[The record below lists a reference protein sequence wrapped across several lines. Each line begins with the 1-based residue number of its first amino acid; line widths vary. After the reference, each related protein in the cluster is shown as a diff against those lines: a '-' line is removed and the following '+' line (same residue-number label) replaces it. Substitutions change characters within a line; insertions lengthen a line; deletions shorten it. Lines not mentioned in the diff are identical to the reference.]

1 MSKHVLEI
9 YIGIDHN
16 AIIFTGKDAERL
28 RSNIN
33 NSLHLGLSTASLL
46 DDKGTEHVFYL
57 NQIAL
62 TKFREE
68 PTCKNQLSDW
78 T

>member
-1 MSKHVLEI
+1 MSKHILEI

-16 AIIFTGKDAERL
+16 PIVFAGKDAERL

-33 NSLHLGLSTASLL
+33 NSVHLGLSAASLI
-46 DDKGTEHVFYL
+46 DDKGTEHVFFL

-68 PTCKNQLSDW
+68 PTCKNQL
-78 T
+78 